1 VRKGAKE
8 LQFSLQEIENAG
20 RVINKWKIRR
30 DERKLPQQ
38 TRRAI
43 SALTK
48 FSVALT
54 SLLNTRF

>member
-48 FSVALT
+48 FTVAET
-54 SLLNTRF
+54 SSL